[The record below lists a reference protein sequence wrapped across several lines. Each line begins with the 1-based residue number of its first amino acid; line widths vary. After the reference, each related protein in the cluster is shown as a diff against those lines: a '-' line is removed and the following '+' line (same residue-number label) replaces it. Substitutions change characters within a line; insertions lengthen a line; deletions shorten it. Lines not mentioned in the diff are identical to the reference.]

1 MNKLDKLDEL
11 GSLDDVDDDV
21 PPASTDEAA
30 PALTGETP
38 PGPTGGALPAH
49 AGEAPP
55 APPSERTPEPPGAG
69 KSEAAQ
75 SEAAQSEAARSEAAR
90 TEAAR
95 TGSVGGRSRRVGATA
110 GRFRTDVVPGGL
122 AWGRIAGRVVPLAI
136 TAVAIYLLA
145 PQLLTVFSAFP
156 RLRNFRPLWYPA
168 MVALE
173 IASFACVWQLQR
185 LAIDGL
191 GWFLSIT
198 SQLASNSISRIIP
211 GGIAVGGA
219 VQFRMLSR
227 AGCDPVSAGFA
238 LTAVSM
244 VTTSIV
250 FSLPLFVLPALI
262 FGQPAPHDLTTAAWL
277 GGVVFAVLAVI
288 GLVLARSDGA
298 VRLLARLLARLARLA
313 RRPIDAELAD
323 LLLIRRDEVLRS
335 LGRRLPAAVLVA
347 AGKWGLDYLALL
359 AALAGA
365 GQHPRASLVL
375 LAYVA
380 ASVLAMIPITPGGL
394 GFVEAGLTGT
404 LALAGVPPAAAA
416 LSTLAYRLVSFWLP
430 LAAGAPAWIAYRVR
444 YR

>member
-1 MNKLDKLDEL
+1 MPADPADKPLDKTCKPDN
-11 GSLDDVDDDV
+11 LDDVDDDASA
-21 PPASTDEAA
+21 PAATPAAA
-30 PALTGETP
+30 PE
-38 PGPTGGALPAH
+38 PTAPADS
-49 AGEAPP
+49 AEP
-55 APPSERTPEPPGAG
+55 APPVESVPPVESAPSAGGGGTRPRRLGA
-69 KSEAAQ
+69 
-75 SEAAQSEAARSEAAR
+75 
-90 TEAAR
+90 
-95 TGSVGGRSRRVGATA
+95 A

-122 AWGRIAGRVVPLAI
+122 AWGRIAGRVIPLAV

-156 RLRNFRPLWYPA
+156 RLRHFRPWWYPA
-168 MVALE
+168 MVGWE

-191 GWFLSIT
+191 SWFLSIT

-227 AGCDPVSAGFA
+227 AGCDPAAAGFA
-238 LTAVSM
+238 LTAISM

-250 FSLPLFVLPALI
+250 FGLPLFVLPALI
-262 FGQPAPHDLTTAAWL
+262 FGQPAPRGLIAAAWL
-277 GGVVFAVLAVI
+277 GGVAFAVLAVT
-288 GLVLARSDGA
+288 GLVLARSEA
-298 VRLLARLLARLARLA
+298 AMRLLARLLARVLQLA
-313 RRPIDAELAD
+313 RRPVDPDLSD
-323 LLLIRRDEVLRS
+323 LLLIRRDEVLHS
-335 LGRRLPAAVLVA
+335 LGRRLPAALLFA
-347 AGKWGLDYLALL
+347 AGKWTLDYLALL

-365 GQHPRASLVL
+365 GQHPRPSLVL